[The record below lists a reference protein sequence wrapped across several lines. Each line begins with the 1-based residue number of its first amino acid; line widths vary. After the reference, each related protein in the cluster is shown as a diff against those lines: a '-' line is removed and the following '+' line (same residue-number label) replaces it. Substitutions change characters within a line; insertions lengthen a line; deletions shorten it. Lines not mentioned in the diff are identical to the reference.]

1 MSTILDSLF
10 SLLIVI
16 RIAISLIVSYID
28 LEKAINLL
36 LIDSFNREN
45 RRLIK
50 SRLRKLSKFGSRD
63 MVT

>member
-50 SRLRKLSKFGSRD
+50 SRLRK
-63 MVT
+63 